1 LRAACQNPFAPLP
14 EFSARRLR
22 TPMKLLLI
30 VAMIAL
36 PLLASSAENREYVI
50 LLDEL

>member
-1 LRAACQNPFAPLP
+1 VTEVYFIFGKLI
-14 EFSARRLR
+14 SAQSLR

-30 VAMIAL
+30 VAMAVL